1 MTIADIDSLGNEPLD
16 PDADL
21 PDEAKKIAGRSPTQI
36 ALSRLR
42 GDRLAYVNAGIILF
56 LVLCA
61 LLAPLI
67 TTYWPWGKLSTA
79 GDFTLVDPLAGNLP
93 AVGPPNHGFILAH
106 PLGVTPNTGID
117 NMAYLLYGLRTDM
130 FIGLVATVLSM
141 IIGIVLGLMAG
152 FSRGIVDR
160 VITFAIDVFLCFPF
174 LIGAI
179 SLAPIITSHYQ
190 TNESAL
196 TKAQIVSLICI
207 LVFFGWMG
215 LARLIRGYVITL
227 REREF
232 IQAAQV
238 IGAPTRRILFKELLP
253 NMAGPIIVSLS
264 LTLPAF
270 IAAEAVLSFL
280 GIGITGSPSIGQII
294 QNATNYYS
302 SYPLYLYAPV
312 LILLV
317 LVVTLNLLGDSVR
330 DAFDPGTRR

>member
-1 MTIADIDSLGNEPLD
+1 MAVVDVDSLGNEPVD
-16 PDADL
+16 PDDDL

-36 ALSRLR
+36 AMQRLR
-42 GDRLAYVNAGIILF
+42 SDKLAIFNISVIVFLILIA
-56 LVLCA
+56 V
-61 LLAPLI
+61 LAPLI
-67 TTYWPWGKLSTA
+67 TTYWPWGELSTN
-79 GDFTLVDPLAGNLP
+79 GQFQLLDPLAGNLP

-117 NMAYLLYGLRTDM
+117 NTAFLLYGLRTDM
-130 FIGLVATVLSM
+130 FIGLVSTVLSM

-152 FSRGIVDR
+152 FSRGPVDR
-160 VITFAIDVFLCFPF
+160 IITFAIDVFLCFPF

-179 SLAPIITSHYQ
+179 SLAPIIASHFASDQ
-190 TNESAL
+190 SAL
-196 TKAQIVSLICI
+196 TKAQIFSLIGI

-215 LARLIRGYVITL
+215 LARLIRGYVISL

-253 NMAGPIIVSLS
+253 NLAGPIIVSLS
-264 LTLPAF
+264 LTLPAL
-270 IAAEAVLSFL
+270 ISAEAVLSFL
-280 GIGITGSPSIGQII
+280 GVGITGSPSIGQMIE
-294 QNATNYYS
+294 NATNYYA

-312 LILLV
+312 FVLLV
-317 LVVTLNLLGDSVR
+317 LVICLNLLGDSVR